1 MRCLFITISLCLS
14 LLAVPALSLENNLY
28 FSVDPSK
35 EYSCVYVNLPQDL
48 GLVSVD
54 ENLESIIEA
63 NKDESLWIDTTY
75 NKVVVNPGV
84 LNRNPV
90 CFYYPG
96 KGEGDYSFYR
106 INVYSPGAGISNE
119 MSGGLCISQYDDV
132 DTDTEA
138 GNRTDICRLLND
150 NADLFDLQFK
160 HETSFANPG
169 ETVTKTIYLTS
180 YANLNIDL
188 TVITSLQSDFTGQ
201 TVSTSP
207 ERPLVTKSFKVRA
220 PENEGEYPLIVFAKV
235 RGCGLTMCER
245 EVESK
250 IKVAEGF
257 VNRGF
262 LTTIV
267 PRNINLKSPQ
277 ETIYRLL
284 ITNYDDSKTFSI
296 ETDSEPSLNMDPE
309 SISTT
314 VGKGEEKTLTFRV
327 TPPSPDP
334 GIYRLYFKVKT
345 SETEKMVNAY
355 LTVGEL
361 LTDAFRYSEGAGEET
376 TDPNIIDQIILARNN
391 FIDSYN
397 ASSYGDE
404 LDDYEDF
411 KDEVE
416 KARTGLDDD
425 DVIPPPPPQD
435 QGINWI
441 WIAVPVV
448 IIAVVLLFFLFKK
461 SRVVGEFEYPEF
473 E

>member
-1 MRCLFITISLCLS
+1 MRVSIITALLLIPLLS
-14 LLAVPALSLENNLY
+14 VHVHALENNIY
-28 FSVDPSK
+28 FSVSPYT

-63 NKDESLWIDTTY
+63 SKDESLWIDTTY

-96 KGEGDYSFYR
+96 RGEGDYSFYR
-106 INVYSPGAGISNE
+106 INVYSPGTGISNE
-119 MSGGLCISQYDDV
+119 MSGGLCISGYDDV

-207 ERPLVTKSFKVRA
+207 ERPLATKSFKVRA

-235 RGCGLTMCER
+235 RGCGLTMCEK
-245 EVESK
+245 EVESG
-250 IKVAEGF
+250 IKVAGGF
-257 VNRGF
+257 VNQGF

-284 ITNYDDSKTFSI
+284 ITNYDDTETFSI
-296 ETDSEPSLNMDPE
+296 ETDSEPSLSMDPE
-309 SISTT
+309 SVSTT
-314 VGKGEEKTLTFRV
+314 IGKDEEKTLTFRV

-334 GIYRLYFKVKT
+334 GIYRLYFNVKT
-345 SETEKMVNAY
+345 SGTEKMVNAY

-361 LTDAFRYSEGAGEET
+361 LTDALRYSEEAEEET
-376 TDPNIIDQIILARNN
+376 NDPDIIDQIILARNN

-397 ASSYGDE
+397 ASSYGDD

-411 KDEVE
+411 RDEVE
-416 KARTGLDDD
+416 RAKTGPDGD
-425 DVIPPPPPQD
+425 DVIPPTPQD
-435 QGINWI
+435 QGIYWI